1 MNYSCCW
8 IFWGWEFQSYK
19 NTTNWKPSTM
29 ISKKNNHPLQPR
41 KPTMRN
47 LCWTPETPLQTM
59 GGSSR
64 LFSQTTGYSTPKG
77 QVSHQKCTEENFQD
91 HQQECNYQ
99 VVLKSSSPCSANTKV
114 FFFRK
119 TKSAACLKKAQNKR
133 GNMSFFQEITG
144 VIFIYHHGNLRYPPP
159 KLPPPRNKALLRDY

>member
-1 MNYSCCW
+1 MLLN
-8 IFWGWEFQSYK
+8 FLGVR
-19 NTTNWKPSTM
+19 
-29 ISKKNNHPLQPR
+29 ISIIQKHNKLKAIYHDFKKNNHPLQPR

-47 LCWTPETPLQTM
+47 LRWTPETPLQTM

-114 FFFRK
+114 FFFQKDKKCRMLE
-119 TKSAACLKKAQNKR
+119 KS
-133 GNMSFFQEITG
+133 
-144 VIFIYHHGNLRYPPP
+144 
-159 KLPPPRNKALLRDY
+159 